1 MKTIKNLSFLLAT
14 CLLLCLSACHEQED
28 YGEDIQDGK
37 LVLNY
42 QVDGGM
48 EVPTYA
54 VAAQAHEC
62 RIDDVYTL
70 FFRSPTHSDPN
81 KYVGYSRTA
90 VDAVTST
97 GSVRVTL
104 PDGEKADD
112 EWQLLFLA
120 NFDANAFLDGAGS
133 IDDLLTNKM
142 AGKTYE
148 AACKYLKAF
157 FTQTTGMGAPLAMS
171 AQAAKAAST
180 NAVGINFKRRVARID
195 VKNSAVSNFKLE
207 TVQVW
212 NARSHGYMFDEGGF
226 NTDSICHYKDQD
238 VKAVNE
244 KVEAK
249 LYAFPNFVETPED
262 IEDKFTTC
270 LIIGGKYNNSSTI
283 TYYRVNVCPAASQQL
298 LKANSIYTINITKV
312 NSAGESSKEDAYK
325 SPIEVEYEINEWDD
339 SFLGIYVFDE
349 DGNGL
354 GVSQRKVI
362 FSEEGNQLVELEVF
376 TLKSATKPLSGNWAV
391 SELQGTSA
399 STYFSAK
406 RNSVAADEKCLTVT
420 TLIDNATLY
429 DREATFDVTW
439 GNISIPIN
447 LTQLNPN
454 SLISKISLL
463 PDELEFEKPGGTQE
477 ICVNLQG
484 NFGGIDRGNIT
495 PVVLYQ
501 GSESDWLTLG
511 PGTTPDSPAL
521 GLFYFNVTAS
531 ENISGVDRLADIK
544 FVVTQGDLIA
554 TAQASVKQNSV
565 VVREVSIHLFEKSG
579 TDYEDRGLA
588 SEYFSEVKGLSP
600 GQGASN
606 HLHFPILTPDQFK
619 YQMRIK
625 SSVDWEVSSMI
636 GASSNL
642 QLSPSSGTGDAYTE
656 SIVEI
661 TVTSQ
666 ADSGW
671 DGGFYIKY
679 EDGDQ
684 TEFIVH
690 QQGAFKK
697 LGEYTNESDVIA
709 ESNHIYYYGV
719 FKMNGKLW
727 LDRNLGA
734 TVGQD
739 GINGYFTNES
749 GTGIPSVLAAKG
761 VYFARAQANK
771 ACPPGFRLPKGKAG
785 NGDGEW
791 EWVFSEMKWSGLN
804 GNAAG
809 GVAYK
814 KVWYVTYSENPLKR
828 WFMPVGGSSLAPQ
841 SKQTNYWSLGYS
853 FFYYFAGEE
862 RYGLGN
868 SEYKLG
874 YTVRCVQDS

>member
-48 EVPTYA
+48 QASTYG
-54 VAAQAHEC
+54 VASEAHEC

-70 FFRSPTHSDPN
+70 FFRSSTHSDPN

-90 VDAVTST
+90 VSAVTST

-120 NFDANAFLDGAGS
+120 NFDSQASLDDAGS

-148 AACKYLKAF
+148 AACKYLKAS

-195 VKNSAVSNFKLE
+195 VKNSAISNFKLAS
-207 TVQVW
+207 VQVW
-212 NARSHGYMFDEGGF
+212 NACSHGYMFDEGGF

-312 NSAGESSKEDAYK
+312 NSAGKSDKEDAYK

-339 SFLGIYVFDE
+339 SFLGIYVFDK

-354 GVSQRKVI
+354 AVSQRKVI
-362 FSEEGNQLVELEVF
+362 FSEEGPQSIQLEVF

-391 SELQGTSA
+391 GGLQGTNA

-406 RNSVAADEKCLTVT
+406 RKSTATTEKYLTVT
-420 TLIDNATLY
+420 ARSKNETLS
-429 DREATFDVTW
+429 DREATFNVTW
-439 GNISIPIN
+439 GDIKIPIS

-454 SLISKISLL
+454 SLISKISLI
-463 PDELEFEKPGGTQE
+463 PGELEFEKPGNTQE

-484 NFGGIDRGNIT
+484 NFGGIGRGNIT
-495 PVVLYQ
+495 PVALYQ
-501 GSESDWLTLG
+501 GSEADWLTLSQ
-511 PGTTPDSPAL
+511 GTTPDSPAL

-531 ENISGVDRLADIK
+531 DNTSGANRLADIK
-544 FVVTQGDLIA
+544 FVVTQGELIA
-554 TAQASVKQNSV
+554 TAQASVKQNSM
-565 VVREVSIHLFEKSG
+565 VREVSIHLFEKSG
-579 TDYEDRGLA
+579 TDYEDRGFA
-588 SEYFSEVKGLSP
+588 SEYFSEVKGFASGQDLSD
-600 GQGASN
+600 
-606 HLHFPILTPDQFK
+606 HLHFAIIAPDQFK
-619 YQMRIK
+619 YRMKIN
-625 SSVDWEVSSMI
+625 SSMGWEI
-636 GASSNL
+636 SSTSGSKL
-642 QLSPSSGTGDAYTE
+642 HFSSTSGDANAE
-656 SIVEI
+656 STVEI
-661 TVTSQ
+661 TVTWQ

-671 DGGFYIKY
+671 EEDFYIKY
-679 EDGDQ
+679 DDGDQ
-684 TEFIVH
+684 EKFTAH
-690 QQGAFKK
+690 QQGTFKK
-697 LGEYTNESDVIA
+697 LGEYVKDGTVITSVES
-709 ESNHIYYYGV
+709 SLIYYYGV
-719 FKMNGKLW
+719 FKMNENLW

-734 TVGQD
+734 TVGQ
-739 GINGYFTNES
+739 NGDKGYYTNETDVDIPSDPAARGAYFT
-749 GTGIPSVLAAKG
+749 
-761 VYFARAQANK
+761 RAQADT
-771 ACPPGFRLPKGKAG
+771 ACPPGFRLPRGKEG
-785 NGDGEW
+785 SGDGEW
-791 EWVFSEMKWSGLN
+791 DWVVENIVWSTQD
-804 GNAAG
+804 GNVAAG

-814 KVWYVTYSENPLKR
+814 KVHYVTYSEIPLKR
-828 WFMPVGGSSLAPQ
+828 WFIPVCGYSADPAG
-841 SKQTNYWSLGYS
+841 TNGYYWSQEVGYLYFFPNNGGKYLISSNDTAGYS
-853 FFYYFAGEE
+853 
-862 RYGLGN
+862 
-868 SEYKLG
+868 
-874 YTVRCVQDS
+874 VRCVQEN